1 MMYGKPAPVPAP
13 GMAPQEPMSLRLQD
27 QMAPRTMSMNPASGL
42 QMTRQPSA
50 PMALMAQ
57 IRAMN
62 PQQRQQAIAS
72 ALMPQSQAQPIQN
85 PMQGVAGMINTLAQ
99 KRQMEQQN
107 SGFPQAPQTM
117 GNLFGLANIFRR
129 PSQGG
134 GLY

>member
-1 MMYGKPAPVPAP
+1 MIYGKPAPVPAP
-13 GMAPQEPMSLRLQD
+13 GVAPQEPMSPRLQD

-62 PQQRQQAIAS
+62 PQQRQQLIAGS
-72 ALMPQSQAQPIQN
+72 LTQAAQPIQN